1 MTKFSAALFGL
12 SLAFAASAASAGPA
26 DSSPPSDTASNDA
39 RVEGADEST
48 DESTDERPEFSLP
61 DLDGRTRDLSEWRGQ
76 WVVVNYWATW
86 CAPCRKE
93 IPDLSDLHDNRDDI
107 TVLGLAFEDTD
118 IETFREFLE
127 DYPASYPILRVD
139 VYAPPQSLGTP
150 RALPTTHL
158 IAPDGT
164 LAETWIGPIT
174 GETVRNRVDSG
185 PST

>member
-1 MTKFSAALFGL
+1 MTTFPAALLGL
-12 SLAFAASAASAGPA
+12 SLALAASIPSAFASDRAPTGDPTGNPTADAAGQSET
-26 DSSPPSDTASNDA
+26 SL
-39 RVEGADEST
+39 
-48 DESTDERPEFSLP
+48 PEFSLP

-93 IPDLSDLHDNRDDI
+93 IPDLSDLHDSRDDI

-118 IETFREFLE
+118 VETFREFLQ

-139 VYAPPQSLGTP
+139 VYAPPPSLGTP

-158 IAPDGT
+158 IAPDGR

-174 GETVRNRVDSG
+174 GETVRNRVDAE